1 MKRTNRL
8 WWLGGIVIAA
18 IAILTLIAAPNTSYI
33 NNGSTY
39 NRAPDGYGAWFAY
52 MQKQG
57 VKIERWQKPFEEIK
71 AKSSVTLLRV
81 NSQITPSELDFEE
94 EKWVKQGN
102 TLVILGVK
110 GAITEA
116 EFSTLQSSSVGD
128 IKIETSKRSPKKKSS
143 LELGDVF
150 GAVVWSEKVGKG
162 QAIFATTPYLAANA
176 YQDYNSNFQYLAQ
189 LVSKHPQIFVDEYSH
204 GYRDKSI
211 TENAG
216 DRNWLEYLAKTP
228 LSPLL
233 LQAGVL
239 LLVLIWAQN
248 RRFGAPVSVETPVI
262 DNNLAYIQAL
272 AGVLEKAESSEF
284 ILNIVGKEEQLQLQK
299 ALGLGKIPLE
309 HQALVDNWVQQT
321 KHSSTQLQQ
330 LLRHSSQPSRLSDK
344 QLLDWLDKWQKIR
357 DRTSF

>member
-39 NRAPDGYGAWFAY
+39 NRAPDGYGAWYAY

-71 AKSSVTLLRV
+71 AKSPVTLLRV
-81 NSQITPSELDFEE
+81 NSQITPSELDSDE

-110 GAITEA
+110 GAITKA

-128 IKIETSKRSPKKKSS
+128 IKIETSKRSQKKESL
-143 LELGDVF
+143 LELGDIF

-176 YQDYNSNFQYLAQ
+176 YQDYNSNFKYLAQ
-189 LVSKHPQIFVDEYSH
+189 LVSKNPQIFVDEYSH

-248 RRFGAPVSVETPVI
+248 RRFGAPVSIETPVI

-284 ILNIVGKEEQLQLQK
+284 ILNVVGKEEQLQLQK

-357 DRTSF
+357 DRTSS

>member
-1 MKRTNRL
+1 MYKR
-8 WWLGGIVIAA
+8 
-18 IAILTLIAAPNTSYI
+18 
-33 NNGSTY
+33 
-39 NRAPDGYGAWFAY
+39 
-52 MQKQG
+52 
-57 VKIERWQKPFEEIK
+57 
-71 AKSSVTLLRV
+71 
-81 NSQITPSELDFEE
+81 
-94 EKWVKQGN
+94 QGN

-110 GAITEA
+110 GDITKA

-128 IKIETSKRSPKKKSS
+128 IKIETSKRSQKKESS
-143 LELGDVF
+143 LELGDIF
-150 GAVVWSEKVGKG
+150 GAVVWSEEVGKG

-176 YQDYNSNFQYLAQ
+176 YQDYNSNFKYLAQ
-189 LVSKHPQIFVDEYSH
+189 LVSKNPQIFVDEYSH

-228 LSPLL
+228 LLPLL

-248 RRFGAPVSVETPVI
+248 RRFGAPVSIETPVI

-284 ILNIVGKEEQLQLQK
+284 ILNVVGKEEQLQLQK

-330 LLRHSSQPSRLSDK
+330 LLHHSSQPSRLSDK
-344 QLLDWLDKWQKIR
+344 ELLDWLDKWQKIR
-357 DRTSF
+357 DRTSS